1 MSTPQ
6 KAAILHIMFAAVATA
21 FFMLGALGSQMTF
34 TEFTFTSVMYLYKET
49 GGGMTM
55 YYKRANF
62 DCPVAFDVVT
72 AALSFGV
79 IGAALCLCAVGLS
92 VGLLVSPSSVSLKAI
107 LNAVR
112 FLIQIASAVLFC
124 LVIAFYTASFCGSAS
139 FSQTWDVDYGFIF
152 AILTVPL
159 SICWIVAEHVVVR
172 ISSNSL
178 GGEATP
184 LNS

>member
-6 KAAILHIMFAAVATA
+6 KVAILHTMFATVATA
-21 FFMLGALGSQMTF
+21 FFMLGALGSQMTCML
-34 TEFTFTSVMYLYKET
+34 TSVVYLYKGT
-49 GGGMTM
+49 GGGVTV
-55 YYKRANF
+55 YWKRSDF
-62 DCPVAFDVVT
+62 QCPVIFDVVT

-92 VGLLVSPSSVSLKAI
+92 VGLLVSPSSASLKAI

-112 FLIQIASAVLFC
+112 FLIKIASAVLFC
-124 LVIAFYTASFCGSAS
+124 LVIAFYTASFCGSS
-139 FSQTWDVDYGFIF
+139 VPYSDICDVDYGFIF

-159 SICWIVAEHVVVR
+159 LICWIVAEHVVVR